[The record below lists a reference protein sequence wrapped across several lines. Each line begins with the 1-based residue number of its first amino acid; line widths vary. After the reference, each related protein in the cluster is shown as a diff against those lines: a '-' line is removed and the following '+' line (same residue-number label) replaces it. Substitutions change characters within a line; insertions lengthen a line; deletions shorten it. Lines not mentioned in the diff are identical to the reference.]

1 MKKRQKNQTIF
12 SAELFSCR
20 RSAEGGLARRPVG
33 VVLSTKPL
41 KLVPACI
48 KQGSPRGENKRIA
61 SYFPPNYSLLLG
73 KPALSRNLFLR
84 NKANFISAEIST
96 STYIRVVYN
105 AFSQKTKNGAN
116 PNKANQ
122 SQFQSLRSSRQK
134 NRKYLAWN

>member
-20 RSAEGGLARRPVG
+20 RSAEGGLARQPVG
-33 VVLSTKPL
+33 VVLFTNSQKKPL
-41 KLVPACI
+41 K
-48 KQGSPRGENKRIA
+48 SPRGENKRIA
-61 SYFPPNYSLLLG
+61 SYFPLNYSLLLG